1 MNKIINFSIDDCIEI
16 FRDITINNYN
26 SLFESD
32 YFSFFKELHDKYDA
46 KISLYSFVEYKGF
59 NIKNTTDK
67 FKKEFVNNSDWLKI
81 GFHGFNENSKY
92 NDKENIKK
100 DYKLF
105 LKYIK
110 RFAGSLNIIDNF
122 IRLHYFSGNLENILK
137 IKKFGIK
144 GLFTADDDRD
154 NYYLKKNENIFL
166 NKHNIYKDIKNEIFF
181 IKTNLR
187 IEKIENI
194 NETLKTIDINN
205 NIIMFTHE
213 EYLNNKNIRDKI
225 IDIYEYSKETHKS
238 DFINFVEDE
247 FKDIKLDK
255 IKKFIDCY
263 IPITTCNFKCPYCYI
278 TQNNR
283 WNDALPEFK
292 YSAQYVR
299 KALSKER
306 LGGTCLLNM
315 CGGGE
320 TLLPP
325 YIIELLKEL
334 LEEGHYIWVITNG
347 SLNKRFEEISKFPK
361 NLLYRL
367 AFKFSFHY
375 LELKRLNKL
384 EDYVKNI
391 KLMQDSGASFS
402 IEITPYDELIEYID
416 EIKEFS
422 LKNFGALPHITV
434 AREDNTDNKKIL
446 TKLSKQEYNKVW
458 SQFNSKMFSFK
469 LSTFLV
475 KRKEYCYAGKWSYIL
490 DIGKGVLRQ
499 CYSNNLQQN
508 IFENMKPIKIK
519 SVGRKCLE
527 PHCYN
532 SHAFLTWGDIP
543 RLKAPYYYEMR
554 NRIQSDEKEWL
565 NPYMKEFCSHK
576 LKENNNKFNF

>member
-32 YFSFFKELHDKYDA
+32 YFSFFKELHDKYNA

-67 FKKEFVNNSDWLKI
+67 FKKEFINNSNWLKI
-81 GFHGFNENSKY
+81 GFHGFNENSRY
-92 NDKENIKK
+92 NGKENIKK

-105 LKYIK
+105 IKYVK
-110 RFAGSLNIIDNF
+110 RFAGNLNIIDNF

-137 IKKFGIK
+137 IKKLGIK
-144 GLFTADDDRD
+144 GLLTADDDRD

-238 DFINFVEDE
+238 DFIKNCYDLQY
-247 FKDIKLDK
+247 FKFDK
-255 IKKFIDCY
+255 IKKYIECY
-263 IPITTCNFKCPYCYI
+263 IPITTCNLRCDYCYI
-278 TQNNR
+278 TQMKR
-283 WNDALPEFK
+283 WSDKLPEFK

-299 KALSKER
+299 KALSKEH

>member
-1 MNKIINFSIDDCIEI
+1 MNKIIHFSIDDCIEI

-46 KISLYSFVEYKGF
+46 KISLYSFVEYKEF

-67 FKKEFVNNSDWLKI
+67 FKKEFIDNSDWLKI
-81 GFHGFNENSKY
+81 GFHDFNENSRY

-105 LKYIK
+105 IKYVK
-110 RFAGSLNIIDNF
+110 RFAGSLNVIDNF

-144 GLFTADDDRD
+144 GLLTADDDRD

-263 IPITTCNFKCPYCYI
+263 IPITTCNFRCPYCYI

-391 KLMQDSGASFS
+391 KLMQDSGVSFS

>member
-32 YFSFFKELHDKYDA
+32 YFSFFKELHDKYNA

-67 FKKEFVNNSDWLKI
+67 FKKEFIDNSDWLKI
-81 GFHGFNENSKY
+81 GFHGFNENRRY

-110 RFAGSLNIIDNF
+110 RFAGNLNIIDNF
-122 IRLHYFSGNLENILK
+122 IRLHYFSGNLENMIK

-181 IKTNLR
+181 IKTNFR

-213 EYLNNKNIRDKI
+213 QYLNNKNIRDKI
-225 IDIYEYSKETHKS
+225 IDIYEYSKETHKP
-238 DFINFVEDE
+238 DFINFVEYE

-263 IPITTCNFKCPYCYI
+263 IPITTCNFRCPYCYI

-469 LSTFLV
+469 LSTILV

-490 DIGKGVLRQ
+490 DIGKGVLSQ
-499 CYSNNLQQN
+499 CYSNNMQQN

-532 SHAFLTWGDIP
+532 SHAFLTWGNIP

>member
-59 NIKNTTDK
+59 NIKNATDK
-67 FKKEFVNNSDWLKI
+67 FKKEFIDNSDWLKI
-81 GFHGFNENSKY
+81 GFHGFNENSRY
-92 NDKENIKK
+92 NGKENIKK

-105 LKYIK
+105 IKYVK
-110 RFAGSLNIIDNF
+110 RFAGNLNIIDNF
-122 IRLHYFSGNLENILK
+122 VRLHYFSGNLENILK

-213 EYLNNKNIRDKI
+213 QYLNNKNIRDKI
-225 IDIYEYSKETHKS
+225 IDIYEYSKETHKP

-263 IPITTCNFKCPYCYI
+263 IPITTCNFRCPYCYI

-446 TKLSKQEYNKVW
+446 TKLSKKEYNKVW

-508 IFENMKPIKIK
+508 IFENMKLIKIK

>member
-1 MNKIINFSIDDCIEI
+1 MNKIIHFSIDDCIEI

-67 FKKEFVNNSDWLKI
+67 FKKEFIDNCNWLKI
-81 GFHGFNENSKY
+81 GFHGFNENSRY

-105 LKYIK
+105 LKYVK

-181 IKTNLR
+181 IKTNFR

-213 EYLNNKNIRDKI
+213 QYLNNKNIRDKI
-225 IDIYEYSKETHKS
+225 IDIYEYSKETHKP
-238 DFINFVEDE
+238 DFINFVEYE

-263 IPITTCNFKCPYCYI
+263 IPITTCNFRCPYCYI

-490 DIGKGVLRQ
+490 DIGKGVLSQ
-499 CYSNNLQQN
+499 CYSNNMQQN

-532 SHAFLTWGDIP
+532 SHAFLTWGNIP

-576 LKENNNKFNF
+576 LEENNNKFNF

>member
-46 KISLYSFVEYKGF
+46 KISLYSFVEYKEF

-67 FKKEFVNNSDWLKI
+67 FKKEFINNCNWLKI
-81 GFHGFNENSKY
+81 GFHGFNESSRY

-105 LKYIK
+105 IKYIK
-110 RFAGSLNIIDNF
+110 RFAGNLNIIDNF
-122 IRLHYFSGNLENILK
+122 VRLHYFSGNLENILK
-137 IKKFGIK
+137 IKKLGIK
-144 GLFTADDDRD
+144 GLLTADDERD

-181 IKTNLR
+181 IKTNFR

-213 EYLNNKNIRDKI
+213 QYLNNKNIRDKI
-225 IDIYEYSKETHKS
+225 IDIYEYSKETHKP
-238 DFINFVEDE
+238 DFINFVEYE

-263 IPITTCNFKCPYCYI
+263 IPITTCNFRCPYCYI

-490 DIGKGVLRQ
+490 DIGKGVLSQ
-499 CYSNNLQQN
+499 CYSNNMQQN

>member
-32 YFSFFKELHDKYDA
+32 YFSFFKELHDKYNA

-67 FKKEFVNNSDWLKI
+67 FKKEFIDNSDWLKI
-81 GFHGFNENSKY
+81 GFHGFNENRRY

-110 RFAGSLNIIDNF
+110 RFAGNLNIIDNF
-122 IRLHYFSGNLENILK
+122 IRLHYFSGNLENMIK

-181 IKTNLR
+181 IKTNFR

-213 EYLNNKNIRDKI
+213 QYLNNKNIRDKI
-225 IDIYEYSKETHKS
+225 IDIYEYSKETHKP
-238 DFINFVEDE
+238 DFINFVEYE

-263 IPITTCNFKCPYCYI
+263 IPITTCNFRCPYCYI

-490 DIGKGVLRQ
+490 DIGKGVLSQ
-499 CYSNNLQQN
+499 CYSNNMQQN

>member
-1 MNKIINFSIDDCIEI
+1 MNKIIIFSIDDCIEI

-46 KISLYSFVEYKGF
+46 KISLYSFVEYKEF

-67 FKKEFVNNSDWLKI
+67 FKKEFIDNSDWLKI
-81 GFHGFNENSKY
+81 GFHGFNENSRY

-105 LKYIK
+105 IKYVK
-110 RFAGSLNIIDNF
+110 RFAGSLNVIDNF

-144 GLFTADDDRD
+144 GLLTADDDRD

-166 NKHNIYKDIKNEIFF
+166 NKHNIYKYIKNEIFF

-213 EYLNNKNIRDKI
+213 QYLNDKNIRDKI

-238 DFINFVEDE
+238 YFINFVEDE

-263 IPITTCNFKCPYCYI
+263 IPITTCNFRCPYCYI

-402 IEITPYDELIEYID
+402 IEITPYDELIEYIA

-434 AREDNTDNKKIL
+434 ARNENTKDREIL
-446 TKLSKQEYNKVW
+446 TKLSKEEYGKVW
-458 SQFNSKMFSFK
+458 SQFNSEMFNFK
-469 LSTFLV
+469 LSIFLV
-475 KRKEYCYAGKWSYIL
+475 KRKEFCYAGNWSYFL
-490 DIGKGVLRQ
+490 DMGGNLKQ
-499 CYSNNLQQN
+499 CYSYFEEEN
-508 IFENMKPIKIK
+508 IFEDTQKPIKLKTIC
-519 SVGRKCLE
+519 KCLD
-527 PHCYN
+527 PHCIN
-532 SHAFLTWGDIP
+532 GHAFLTWGTIP
-543 RLKAPYYYEMR
+543 SLKTPYYSQMR

-576 LKENNNKFNF
+576 LEENN

>member
-32 YFSFFKELHDKYDA
+32 YFSFFKELHDKYNA

-67 FKKEFVNNSDWLKI
+67 FKKEFIDNSDWLKI
-81 GFHGFNENSKY
+81 GFHGFNENRRY

-110 RFAGSLNIIDNF
+110 RFAGNLNIIDNF
-122 IRLHYFSGNLENILK
+122 IRLHYFSGNLENMIK

-181 IKTNLR
+181 IKTNFR

-194 NETLKTIDINN
+194 NETLNTIDINN

-213 EYLNNKNIRDKI
+213 QYLNNKNIRDKI
-225 IDIYEYSKETHKS
+225 IDIYEYSKETHKP
-238 DFINFVEDE
+238 DFINFVEYE

-263 IPITTCNFKCPYCYI
+263 IPITTCNFRCPYCYI

-490 DIGKGVLRQ
+490 DIGKGVLSQ
-499 CYSNNLQQN
+499 CYSNNMQQN

-532 SHAFLTWGDIP
+532 SHAFLTWGNIP

>member
-32 YFSFFKELHDKYDA
+32 YFSFFKELHDKYNA

-213 EYLNNKNIRDKI
+213 QYLNNKNIRDKI

-490 DIGKGVLRQ
+490 DIGKGVLSQ
-499 CYSNNLQQN
+499 CYSNNMQQN

>member
-32 YFSFFKELHDKYDA
+32 YFSFFKELHDKYNA

-67 FKKEFVNNSDWLKI
+67 FKKEFINNCNWLKI
-81 GFHGFNENSKY
+81 GFHGFNENSRY

-110 RFAGSLNIIDNF
+110 RFAGSLNVIDNF

-213 EYLNNKNIRDKI
+213 QYLNNKNIRDKI

-263 IPITTCNFKCPYCYI
+263 IPITTCNFRCPYCYI

-490 DIGKGVLRQ
+490 DIGKGVLSQ
-499 CYSNNLQQN
+499 CYSNNMQQN

>member
-1 MNKIINFSIDDCIEI
+1 MNKIIHFSIDDCIEI

-32 YFSFFKELHDKYDA
+32 YFSFFKELHDKYNA

-67 FKKEFVNNSDWLKI
+67 FKKEFIDNSDWLKI
-81 GFHGFNENSKY
+81 GFHGFNENRRY

-110 RFAGSLNIIDNF
+110 RFAGNLNIIDNF
-122 IRLHYFSGNLENILK
+122 IRLHYFSGNLENMIK

-181 IKTNLR
+181 IKTNFR

-194 NETLKTIDINN
+194 NETLKKIDINN

-213 EYLNNKNIRDKI
+213 QYLNNKNIRDKI
-225 IDIYEYSKETHKS
+225 IDIYEYSKETHKP
-238 DFINFVEDE
+238 DFINFVEYE

-263 IPITTCNFKCPYCYI
+263 IPITTCNFRCPYCYI

-490 DIGKGVLRQ
+490 DIGKGVLSQ
-499 CYSNNLQQN
+499 CYSNNMQQN

-532 SHAFLTWGDIP
+532 SHAFLTWGNIP

-576 LKENNNKFNF
+576 LEENNNKFNF

>member
-46 KISLYSFVEYKGF
+46 KISLYSFVEYKEF

-81 GFHGFNENSKY
+81 GFHGFNENSRY

-105 LKYIK
+105 IKYVK
-110 RFAGSLNIIDNF
+110 RFAGNLNIIDNF
-122 IRLHYFSGNLENILK
+122 VRLHYFSGNLENILK
-137 IKKFGIK
+137 IKKIGIK
-144 GLFTADDDRD
+144 GLLTADDDRD
-154 NYYLKKNENIFL
+154 NYYLKNNENIFL

-213 EYLNNKNIRDKI
+213 QYLNNKNIRDKI
-225 IDIYEYSKETHKS
+225 IDIYEYSKETHKP
-238 DFINFVEDE
+238 DFINFVEYE

-263 IPITTCNFKCPYCYI
+263 IPITTCNFRCPYCYI

-532 SHAFLTWGDIP
+532 SHAFLTWGNIP

-576 LKENNNKFNF
+576 LEENNNKFNF

>member
-67 FKKEFVNNSDWLKI
+67 FKKEFIDNCNWLKI
-81 GFHGFNENSKY
+81 GFHGFNENSRY

-110 RFAGSLNIIDNF
+110 RFAGSLNVIDNF

-137 IKKFGIK
+137 IKKLGIK
-144 GLFTADDDRD
+144 GLLTADDDRD

-166 NKHNIYKDIKNEIFF
+166 NKHNIYKDIKNDIFF

-213 EYLNNKNIRDKI
+213 QYLNDKNIRDKI

-238 DFINFVEDE
+238 YFINFVEDE

-263 IPITTCNFKCPYCYI
+263 IPITTCNFRCPYCYI

-402 IEITPYDELIEYID
+402 IEITPYDELIEYIA

>member
-1 MNKIINFSIDDCIEI
+1 MNNIIHFSIDDCIEI

-26 SLFESD
+26 SLFESE
-32 YFSFFKELHDKYDA
+32 YFSFFKELHDKYNA

-59 NIKNTTDK
+59 NIKNATDK
-67 FKKEFVNNSDWLKI
+67 FKKEFINNCNWLKI
-81 GFHGFNENSKY
+81 GFHGFNENSRY

-105 LKYIK
+105 IKYVK
-110 RFAGSLNIIDNF
+110 RFAGNLNIIDNF
-122 IRLHYFSGNLENILK
+122 VRLHYFSGNLENILK

-225 IDIYEYSKETHKS
+225 IDIYEYSKETHNP

-255 IKKFIDCY
+255 IKKYIECY
-263 IPITTCNFKCPYCYI
+263 IPVTTCNLRCDYCYI
-278 TQNNR
+278 TQMKR
-283 WNDALPEFK
+283 WSDKLPEFK

-334 LEEGHYIWVITNG
+334 LEEGHYIFVVTNG
-347 SLNKRFEEISKFPK
+347 TINKRFEEISKFPK

-375 LELKRLNKL
+375 KELIRINKM
-384 EDYVKNI
+384 EDYFNNVRK
-391 KLMQDSGASFS
+391 MRDAGCS
-402 IEITPYDELIEYID
+402 ITVELTPYDDIIENID
-416 EIKEFS
+416 DIKNIV
-422 LKNFGALPHITV
+422 KNNVGDIPHVTI
-434 AREDNTDNKKIL
+434 ARADNKKGIPIL
-446 TKLSKQEYNKVW
+446 TKLSREEYKKTWEV
-458 SQFNSKMFSFK
+458 FNSNLFNFKIDIFGKKMTK
-469 LSTFLV
+469 
-475 KRKEYCYAGKWSYIL
+475 YCYAGKWSLYVN
-490 DIGKGVLRQ
+490 IGSGETRQ
-499 CYSNNLQQN
+499 CYTSNYYQN
-508 IFENMKPIKIK
+508 IFEDINKPINYK
-519 SVGRKCLE
+519 SIGRKCLE

-532 SHAFLTWGDIP
+532 AHSFLTLGDIP
-543 RLKAPYYYEMR
+543 SLETPYYSDTR
-554 NRIQSDEKEWL
+554 NRVLEDGSEWL
-565 NPYMKEFCSHK
+565 NPYIKEIFSHK
-576 LKENNNKFNF
+576 LKESNHFWS

>member
-1 MNKIINFSIDDCIEI
+1 MNKIINFSIDDCIKI

-81 GFHGFNENSKY
+81 GFHGFNENSRY

-105 LKYIK
+105 IKYVK
-110 RFAGSLNIIDNF
+110 RFAGSLNVIDNF

-213 EYLNNKNIRDKI
+213 QYLNNKNIRDKI
-225 IDIYEYSKETHKS
+225 IDIYEYSKETHKP

-263 IPITTCNFKCPYCYI
+263 IPITTCNFRCPYCYI

-508 IFENMKPIKIK
+508 IFENMKLIKIK

>member
-26 SLFESD
+26 SLFESE
-32 YFSFFKELHDKYDA
+32 YFSFFKELHDKYNA

-67 FKKEFVNNSDWLKI
+67 FKKEFINNCNWLKI
-81 GFHGFNENSKY
+81 GFHGFNENSRY

-110 RFAGSLNIIDNF
+110 RFAGSLNVIDNF

-213 EYLNNKNIRDKI
+213 QYLNDKNIRDKI

-263 IPITTCNFKCPYCYI
+263 IPITTCNFRCPYCYI

-490 DIGKGVLRQ
+490 DIGKGVLSQ
-499 CYSNNLQQN
+499 CYSNNMQQN

>member
-1 MNKIINFSIDDCIEI
+1 M
-16 FRDITINNYN
+16 
-26 SLFESD
+26 
-32 YFSFFKELHDKYDA
+32 HDKYDA

-263 IPITTCNFKCPYCYI
+263 IPITTCNFRCPYCYI

-490 DIGKGVLRQ
+490 DIGKGVLSQ
-499 CYSNNLQQN
+499 CYSNNQQQN

-519 SVGRKCLE
+519 SVGRKCL
-527 PHCYN
+527 
-532 SHAFLTWGDIP
+532 
-543 RLKAPYYYEMR
+543 
-554 NRIQSDEKEWL
+554 
-565 NPYMKEFCSHK
+565 
-576 LKENNNKFNF
+576 

>member
-1 MNKIINFSIDDCIEI
+1 MNKIIHFSIDDCIEI

-32 YFSFFKELHDKYDA
+32 YFSFFKELHDKYNA
-46 KISLYSFVEYKGF
+46 KISLYSFVEYKEF

-67 FKKEFVNNSDWLKI
+67 FKKEFINNSDWLKI
-81 GFHGFNENSKY
+81 GFHGFNENSRY
-92 NDKENIKK
+92 NGKENIKK

-105 LKYIK
+105 IKYVK
-110 RFAGSLNIIDNF
+110 RFAGNLNIIDNF
-122 IRLHYFSGNLENILK
+122 VRLHYFSGNLENILK

-225 IDIYEYSKETHKS
+225 IDIYEYSKETHKP

-263 IPITTCNFKCPYCYI
+263 IPITTCNFRCPYCYI

-499 CYSNNLQQN
+499 CYSNNMQQN

>member
-59 NIKNTTDK
+59 NIKNATDK
-67 FKKEFVNNSDWLKI
+67 FKKEFIDNSDWLKI
-81 GFHGFNENSKY
+81 GFHGFNENSRY
-92 NDKENIKK
+92 NGKENIKK

-105 LKYIK
+105 IKYVK
-110 RFAGSLNIIDNF
+110 RFAGNLNIIDNF
-122 IRLHYFSGNLENILK
+122 VRLHYFSGNLENILK

-166 NKHNIYKDIKNEIFF
+166 NKHNIYKDIKNDIFF
-181 IKTNLR
+181 VKTNLR
-187 IEKIENI
+187 IEKIEDI

-213 EYLNNKNIRDKI
+213 QYLNNKNIRDKI
-225 IDIYEYSKETHKS
+225 IDIYEYSKETHKP

-263 IPITTCNFKCPYCYI
+263 IPITTCNFRCPYCYI

-446 TKLSKQEYNKVW
+446 TKLSKKEYNKVW

-508 IFENMKPIKIK
+508 IFENMKLIKIK

>member
-32 YFSFFKELHDKYDA
+32 YFSFFKELHDKYNA

-59 NIKNTTDK
+59 NIKNTIDK
-67 FKKEFVNNSDWLKI
+67 FKKEFINNCNWLKI
-81 GFHGFNENSKY
+81 GFHGFNENSRY

-105 LKYIK
+105 IKYVK
-110 RFAGSLNIIDNF
+110 RFAGNLNIIDNF
-122 IRLHYFSGNLENILK
+122 VRLHYFSGNLENILK

-213 EYLNNKNIRDKI
+213 QYLNNKNIRDKI

-263 IPITTCNFKCPYCYI
+263 IPITTCNFRCPYCYI

-508 IFENMKPIKIK
+508 IFENMKLIKIK

>member
-26 SLFESD
+26 SLFESE

-46 KISLYSFVEYKGF
+46 KISLYSFVEYKEF

-81 GFHGFNENSKY
+81 GFHGFNENSRY

-105 LKYIK
+105 LKYVK
-110 RFAGSLNIIDNF
+110 RFAGNLNIIDNF
-122 IRLHYFSGNLENILK
+122 VRLHYFSGNLENILK

-181 IKTNLR
+181 VKTNLR

-213 EYLNNKNIRDKI
+213 QYLNNKNIRDKI

-238 DFINFVEDE
+238 YFINFVEDE

-263 IPITTCNFKCPYCYI
+263 IPITTCNFRCPYCYI

-490 DIGKGVLRQ
+490 DIGKGVLSQ
-499 CYSNNLQQN
+499 CYSNNMQQN

>member
-1 MNKIINFSIDDCIEI
+1 MNKIIHFSIYDCIEI

-67 FKKEFVNNSDWLKI
+67 FKKEFIDNSDWLKI
-81 GFHGFNENSKY
+81 GFHGFNENSRY

-110 RFAGSLNIIDNF
+110 RFAGNLNIIDNF
-122 IRLHYFSGNLENILK
+122 VRLHYFSGNLENILK

-144 GLFTADDDRD
+144 GLLTADDDRD

-213 EYLNNKNIRDKI
+213 QYLNDKNIRDKI

-255 IKKFIDCY
+255 IKKYIECY
-263 IPITTCNFKCPYCYI
+263 IPVTTCNLRCDYCYI

-334 LEEGHYIWVITNG
+334 LEEGHYIFVVTNG
-347 SLNKRFEEISKFPK
+347 TINKRFEEISKFPK

-490 DIGKGVLRQ
+490 DIGKGVLSQ
-499 CYSNNLQQN
+499 CYSNNQQQN

>member
-59 NIKNTTDK
+59 NIKNATDK
-67 FKKEFVNNSDWLKI
+67 FKKEFIDNSNWLKI
-81 GFHGFNENSKY
+81 GFHGFNENSRY

-105 LKYIK
+105 LKYVK
-110 RFAGSLNIIDNF
+110 RFAGNLNIIDNF
-122 IRLHYFSGNLENILK
+122 VRLHYFSGNLENILK

-213 EYLNNKNIRDKI
+213 QYLNDKNIRDKI

-263 IPITTCNFKCPYCYI
+263 IPITTCNFRCPYCYI

-490 DIGKGVLRQ
+490 DIGKGVLSQ

-576 LKENNNKFNF
+576 LEENNNKFNF

>member
-1 MNKIINFSIDDCIEI
+1 MNKIIHFSIDDCIEI

-46 KISLYSFVEYKGF
+46 KISLYSFVEYKEF

-67 FKKEFVNNSDWLKI
+67 FKKEFIDNCNWLKI
-81 GFHGFNENSKY
+81 GFHGFNENSRY

-105 LKYIK
+105 LKYVK

-144 GLFTADDDRD
+144 GLLTADDDRD
-154 NYYLKKNENIFL
+154 NYYLKKNENLFL
-166 NKHNIYKDIKNEIFF
+166 NKHHIYKDIKNEIFF
-181 IKTNLR
+181 VKTNLR

-213 EYLNNKNIRDKI
+213 QYLNDKNIRDKI
-225 IDIYEYSKETHKS
+225 IDIYEYSKETHKP
-238 DFINFVEDE
+238 DFINFVEYE

-263 IPITTCNFKCPYCYI
+263 IPITTCNFRCPYCYI

-490 DIGKGVLRQ
+490 DIGKGVLSQ
-499 CYSNNLQQN
+499 CYSNNMQQN

-532 SHAFLTWGDIP
+532 SHAFLTWGNIP

-576 LKENNNKFNF
+576 LEENNNKFNF

>member
-67 FKKEFVNNSDWLKI
+67 FKKEFIDNCNWLKI
-81 GFHGFNENSKY
+81 GFHGFNENSRY

-105 LKYIK
+105 IKYVK
-110 RFAGSLNIIDNF
+110 RFAGNLNIIDNF

-213 EYLNNKNIRDKI
+213 QYLNNKNIRDKI
-225 IDIYEYSKETHKS
+225 IDIYEYSKETHKP

-263 IPITTCNFKCPYCYI
+263 IPITTCNFRCPYCYI

-446 TKLSKQEYNKVW
+446 TKLSKKEYNKVW

-508 IFENMKPIKIK
+508 IFENMKLIKIK

>member
-59 NIKNTTDK
+59 NIKNATDK
-67 FKKEFVNNSDWLKI
+67 FKKEFIDNSDWLKI
-81 GFHGFNENSKY
+81 GFHGFNENSRY
-92 NDKENIKK
+92 NGKENIKK

-105 LKYIK
+105 IKYVK
-110 RFAGSLNIIDNF
+110 RFAGNLNIIDNF
-122 IRLHYFSGNLENILK
+122 VRLHYFSGNLENILK

-166 NKHNIYKDIKNEIFF
+166 NKHNIYKDIKNDIFF
-181 IKTNLR
+181 VKTNLR
-187 IEKIENI
+187 IEKIEDI

-213 EYLNNKNIRDKI
+213 QYLNDKNIRDKI
-225 IDIYEYSKETHKS
+225 IDIYEYSKETHKP

-263 IPITTCNFKCPYCYI
+263 IPITTCNFRCPYCYI

-508 IFENMKPIKIK
+508 IFENMKLIKIK

>member
-32 YFSFFKELHDKYDA
+32 YFSFFKELHDKYNA

-67 FKKEFVNNSDWLKI
+67 FKKEFIDNSDWLKI
-81 GFHGFNENSKY
+81 GFHGFNENRRY

-110 RFAGSLNIIDNF
+110 RFAGNLNIIDNF
-122 IRLHYFSGNLENILK
+122 IRLHYFSGNLENMIK

-181 IKTNLR
+181 IKTNFR

-213 EYLNNKNIRDKI
+213 QYLNNKNIRDKI
-225 IDIYEYSKETHKS
+225 IDIYEYSKETHKP
-238 DFINFVEDE
+238 DFINFVEYE

-263 IPITTCNFKCPYCYI
+263 IPITTCNFRCPYCYI

-490 DIGKGVLRQ
+490 DIGKGVLSQ
-499 CYSNNLQQN
+499 CYSNNMQQN

-532 SHAFLTWGDIP
+532 SHAFLTWGNIP

>member
-26 SLFESD
+26 SLFESE
-32 YFSFFKELHDKYDA
+32 YFSFFKELHDKYNA

-67 FKKEFVNNSDWLKI
+67 FKKEFINNCNWLKI
-81 GFHGFNENSKY
+81 GFHGFNENSRY

-110 RFAGSLNIIDNF
+110 RFAGSLNVIDNF

-213 EYLNNKNIRDKI
+213 QYLNNKNIRDKI

-263 IPITTCNFKCPYCYI
+263 IPITTCNFRCPYCYI

-490 DIGKGVLRQ
+490 DIGKGVLSQ
-499 CYSNNLQQN
+499 CYSNNMQQN

>member
-1 MNKIINFSIDDCIEI
+1 MNKIIHFSIDDCIEI

-26 SLFESD
+26 SLFESE

-46 KISLYSFVEYKGF
+46 KISLYSFVEYKEF

-67 FKKEFVNNSDWLKI
+67 FKKEFIDNSNWLKI
-81 GFHGFNENSKY
+81 GFHGFSENSRY
-92 NDKENIKK
+92 NGKENIKK

-110 RFAGSLNIIDNF
+110 RFAGSLNVIDNF

-194 NETLKTIDINN
+194 NETLKTIDRDNSL
-205 NIIMFTHE
+205 IMFTHE
-213 EYLNNKNIRDKI
+213 QYLNDKNIRDKI
-225 IDIYEYSKETHKS
+225 IDIYEYSKETHKP

-263 IPITTCNFKCPYCYI
+263 IPITTCNFRCPYCYI

-334 LEEGHYIWVITNG
+334 LEEGHYIWIITNG

>member
-1 MNKIINFSIDDCIEI
+1 MNKIIHFSVDDCIEI
-16 FRDITINNYN
+16 FKDITINNYN
-26 SLFESD
+26 SLFESE
-32 YFSFFKELHDKYDA
+32 YFSFFKELHDKYNA

-59 NIKNTTDK
+59 NLKNTTDK
-67 FKKEFVNNSDWLKI
+67 FKKEFVNNSNWLKI

-105 LKYIK
+105 IKYIK
-110 RFAGSLNIIDNF
+110 KFAGSLNIIDNF
-122 IRLHYFSGNLENILK
+122 IRLHYFSGNLDNMLK
-137 IKKFGIK
+137 IKKLGIK
-144 GLFTADDDRD
+144 GLLTADDERD

-166 NKHNIYKDIKNEIFF
+166 NRHYIYKDIKNDIFF

-187 IEKIENI
+187 IERIENI
-194 NETLKTIDINN
+194 NETLKTIDKNN

-213 EYLNNKNIRDKI
+213 EYLNDKNIRDKI
-225 IDIYEYSKETHKS
+225 INIYEYFKLTHKP
-238 DFINFVEDE
+238 DFFNFVEEDL
-247 FKDIKLDK
+247 KDIKLDK
-255 IKKFIDCY
+255 IKKFIDCF
-263 IPITTCNFKCPYCYI
+263 IPITTCNFRCPYCYI
-278 TQNNR
+278 TQSNR

-292 YSAQYVR
+292 YSAKDVR

-320 TLLPP
+320 TLLHP

-391 KLMQDSGASFS
+391 KLMQDLGVSFS
-402 IEITPYDELIEYID
+402 VEITPYDELIEYID

-434 AREDNTDNKKIL
+434 ARNENTKDREIL
-446 TKLSKQEYNKVW
+446 TKLSKEEYGKVW
-458 SQFNSKMFSFK
+458 SQFNSEMFNFK
-469 LSTFLV
+469 LSIFLV
-475 KRKEYCYAGKWSYIL
+475 KRKEYCMAGKWSYFL
-490 DIGKGVLRQ
+490 DIGWGNLKQ
-499 CYSNNLQQN
+499 CYSYFEEKN
-508 IFENMKPIKIK
+508 IFEDNEPINLRAI
-519 SVGRKCLE
+519 GKCLD
-527 PHCYN
+527 PHCIN
-532 SHAFLTWGDIP
+532 GHAFLTWGSIP
-543 RLKAPYYYEMR
+543 SLKTPYYCEMR
-554 NRIQSDEKEWL
+554 NRIQFDGIEWL

-576 LKENNNKFNF
+576 LEENNRK

>member
-1 MNKIINFSIDDCIEI
+1 MNKIIHFSVDDCIEI
-16 FRDITINNYN
+16 FKDITINNYN
-26 SLFESD
+26 SLFESE
-32 YFSFFKELHDKYDA
+32 YFSFFKELHDKYNA

-59 NIKNTTDK
+59 NLKNTTDK
-67 FKKEFVNNSDWLKI
+67 FKKEFVNNSNWLKI

-122 IRLHYFSGNLENILK
+122 VRLHYFSGNLDNMLK
-137 IKKFGIK
+137 IKKLGIK
-144 GLFTADDDRD
+144 GLLTADDERD

-166 NKHNIYKDIKNEIFF
+166 NRHYIYKDIKNDIFF

-187 IEKIENI
+187 IERIENI
-194 NETLKTIDINN
+194 NETLKTIDKNN
-205 NIIMFTHE
+205 NLIIFTHE
-213 EYLNNKNIRDKI
+213 EYLNDKNIRDKI
-225 IDIYEYSKETHKS
+225 INIYEYFKQTHKP
-238 DFINFVEDE
+238 DFINFVEEE

-255 IKKFIDCY
+255 IKKFIDCF
-263 IPITTCNFKCPYCYI
+263 IPITTCNFRCPYCYI
-278 TQNNR
+278 TQSNR

-292 YSAQYVR
+292 YSAKDVR

-320 TLLPP
+320 TLLHP

-391 KLMQDSGASFS
+391 KLMQDLGVSFS
-402 IEITPYDELIEYID
+402 VEITPYDELIEYID

-434 AREDNTDNKKIL
+434 AREDNTNNKKIL
-446 TKLSKQEYNKVW
+446 TNLSKEEYNKIW
-458 SQFNSKMFSFK
+458 SQFDSEMFSFK

-475 KRKEYCYAGKWSYIL
+475 KRKEYCMAGKWSYIL
-490 DIGKGVLRQ
+490 HIGNGILTQ
-499 CYSNNLQQN
+499 CYSNNLWQN

-532 SHAFLTWGDIP
+532 SHAFLTWGSIP
-543 RLKAPYYYEMR
+543 SLKTPYYYEMR
-554 NRIQSDEKEWL
+554 NRIQFDGIEWL

-576 LKENNNKFNF
+576 LEENNRK

>member
-1 MNKIINFSIDDCIEI
+1 MNKIIHFSIDDCIEI

-46 KISLYSFVEYKGF
+46 KISLYSFVEYKEF

-67 FKKEFVNNSDWLKI
+67 FKKEFINNSDWLKI
-81 GFHGFNENSKY
+81 GFHGFNENSRY

-105 LKYIK
+105 IKYVK
-110 RFAGSLNIIDNF
+110 RFAGNLNIIDNF
-122 IRLHYFSGNLENILK
+122 VRLHYFSGNLENILK

-194 NETLKTIDINN
+194 NEILKTIDINN

-213 EYLNNKNIRDKI
+213 QYLNNKNIRDKI

-263 IPITTCNFKCPYCYI
+263 IPITTCNFRCPYCYI

-490 DIGKGVLRQ
+490 DIGKGVLSQ
-499 CYSNNLQQN
+499 CYSNNQQQN

>member
-1 MNKIINFSIDDCIEI
+1 
-16 FRDITINNYN
+16 
-26 SLFESD
+26 
-32 YFSFFKELHDKYDA
+32 
-46 KISLYSFVEYKGF
+46 
-59 NIKNTTDK
+59 
-67 FKKEFVNNSDWLKI
+67 
-81 GFHGFNENSKY
+81 
-92 NDKENIKK
+92 
-100 DYKLF
+100 
-105 LKYIK
+105 
-110 RFAGSLNIIDNF
+110 
-122 IRLHYFSGNLENILK
+122 
-137 IKKFGIK
+137 
-144 GLFTADDDRD
+144 
-154 NYYLKKNENIFL
+154 
-166 NKHNIYKDIKNEIFF
+166 
-181 IKTNLR
+181 
-187 IEKIENI
+187 
-194 NETLKTIDINN
+194 
-205 NIIMFTHE
+205 
-213 EYLNNKNIRDKI
+213 
-225 IDIYEYSKETHKS
+225 
-238 DFINFVEDE
+238 
-247 FKDIKLDK
+247 
-255 IKKFIDCY
+255 
-263 IPITTCNFKCPYCYI
+263 
-278 TQNNR
+278 
-283 WNDALPEFK
+283 
-292 YSAQYVR
+292 
-299 KALSKER
+299 
-306 LGGTCLLNM
+306 M

-508 IFENMKPIKIK
+508 IFENMKLIKIK